1 MDEFELEDNLE
12 FILQSIQELIEDQ
25 GENNPFGE
33 VNQNELLAN
42 LVNYDQ
48 DNLMP
53 DVSVEDVVNGKDV
66 QGIPWEKML
75 FPRDQYREMKM
86 KGYKNYQ
93 NLSYA
98 REDALQDCKQVER
111 DGPYYDFQY
120 NTRRARLSIV
130 HFQLQLRNLVWA
142 TTKHD
147 VYTVHNQSMTHWSSL
162 NQISTEL
169 INGDD
174 CIIPKQR
181 GHGSQSVSMVQFTTM
196 AVDNDLLVVG
206 GFHGELICKRLE
218 DDGIVFSTRVTDDE
232 NAITNSLEIYQDP
245 NGSRRLVVANNDCSV
260 RIFDTKYFDL
270 LNHYVFPWSVNSVS
284 VNPDGTLFAV
294 LGDHEDG
301 LVVDPKCGKPIG
313 KVRGHLDYSFS
324 SAWHPDG
331 NILATGSQDTTCRL
345 WDIRNLSQ
353 SLAVLGGRLG
363 SIRCIKFSSD
373 GRFLATA
380 EPIDFV
386 HIYDCFADYGKSHE
400 IDFFGEIAGLSFSPD
415 TEAFYIG
422 VADQTYGGLM
432 EFKRRHQHHYLNCLW

>member
-98 REDALQDCKQVER
+98 REDALQQDCKQVER

-130 HFQLQLRNLVWA
+130 HFQLRNLVWA

-373 GRFLATA
+373 GRFL
-380 EPIDFV
+380 
-386 HIYDCFADYGKSHE
+386 
-400 IDFFGEIAGLSFSPD
+400 
-415 TEAFYIG
+415 
-422 VADQTYGGLM
+422 
-432 EFKRRHQHHYLNCLW
+432 